1 MKTINNY
8 INEKRFVKQYTGN
21 KNPNISDIENN
32 LKEQLVDKSISC
44 NIDFDG
50 NTIKLNIL
58 NNLREGIV
66 GHIVE
71 DVVIET
77 LSNLGIGKTVNKR
90 DNGSDFKDADLLID
104 NEPWEVKAFN
114 KQINE
119 KTGTVLKGISFT
131 YKQTQSEEGYP
142 IIFVQYEMKETNI
155 VIKDVK
161 CRYPDDI
168 VWSKG
173 NSGRGTVV
181 KLN

>member
-32 LKEQLVDKSISC
+32 IKEQLVNKSISC

-50 NTIKLNIL
+50 SIVKLNIL

-77 LSNLGIGKTVNKR
+77 LSNLGIGSVINKS
-90 DNGSDFKDADLLID
+90 DNTADLLID
-104 NEPWEVKAFN
+104 NEPWEIKAFN

-142 IIFVQYEMKETNI
+142 IIFVQYEMKDSDI

-168 VWSKG
+168 IWSKG
-173 NSGRGTVV
+173 NSGRGTIV
-181 KLN
+181 KIN

>member
-8 INEKRFVKQYTGN
+8 INEKRFVKQYTGH

-32 LKEQLVDKSISC
+32 LKEQLVGKNISC

-50 NTIKLNIL
+50 NNIKLNIL

-77 LSNLGIGKTVNKR
+77 LSNLGIGSVINKS
-90 DNGSDFKDADLLID
+90 DNTADLLID

-131 YKQTQSEEGYP
+131 YKQTQYEEGYP
-142 IIFVQYEMKETNI
+142 IIFVQYEMKESNV

-161 CRYPDDI
+161 CRYPNDV

-173 NSGRGTVV
+173 KSGRGTVV

>member
-21 KNPNISDIENN
+21 KNPNVSDIENN
-32 LKEQLVDKSISC
+32 LKEKLVNKTISC

-50 NTIKLNIL
+50 DTVKLNIL

-77 LSNLGIGKTVNKR
+77 LSKLGIGSAINKS
-90 DNGSDFKDADLLID
+90 DNTADLLIN

-142 IIFVQYEMKETNI
+142 IIFVQYEMKETDI

-161 CRYPDDI
+161 CRYPNNI

-173 NSGRGTVV
+173 KSGRGTVV

>member
-8 INEKRFVKQYTGN
+8 INEQHFVKQYTGN

-32 LKEQLVDKSISC
+32 IKEQLVNKSISC
-44 NIDFDG
+44 SIDFDG
-50 NTIKLNIL
+50 SIVKLNIL

-77 LSNLGIGKTVNKR
+77 LSNLGIGSVINKS
-90 DNGSDFKDADLLID
+90 DNTADLLID
-104 NEPWEVKAFN
+104 NEPWEIKAFN

-119 KTGTVLKGISFT
+119 KTGTILKGISFT

-142 IIFVQYEMKETNI
+142 IIFVQYEMKDSDI

-168 VWSKG
+168 IWSKG
-173 NSGRGTVV
+173 NSGRGIVI
-181 KLN
+181 KIN

>member
-1 MKTINNY
+1 MKNINNY
-8 INEKRFVKQYTGN
+8 INEKRFVKQYIGN
-21 KNPNISDIENN
+21 KNQNISDIENN

-44 NIDFDG
+44 NINFDG
-50 NTIKLNIL
+50 NTVKLNIL

-77 LSNLGIGKTVNKR
+77 LSNLGIGNVINKS
-90 DNGSDFKDADLLID
+90 NNTGDLLID

-142 IIFVQYEMKETNI
+142 IIFVQYEIKENNI

-173 NSGRGTVV
+173 KSGQGTVV

>member
-8 INEKRFVKQYTGN
+8 INEQRFVKQYTGN

-32 LKEQLVDKSISC
+32 IKEQLINKSISC

-50 NTIKLNIL
+50 NIVKLNIL

-77 LSNLGIGKTVNKR
+77 LSNLKIGNVTNKS
-90 DNGSDFKDADLLID
+90 DNIADLLID
-104 NEPWEVKAFN
+104 NEPWTVKSFN

-119 KTGTVLKGISFT
+119 KTGTILKGISFA
-131 YKQTQSEEGYP
+131 YKQTQSKEEYP
-142 IIFVQYEMKETNI
+142 IIFVQYEMKESSI
-155 VIKDVK
+155 IIKDVK

-168 VWSKG
+168 TWSKG
-173 NSGRGTVV
+173 KSGQVTVV
-181 KLN
+181 KI

>member
-77 LSNLGIGKTVNKR
+77 LSNLGIGSVINKS
-90 DNGSDFKDADLLID
+90 DNAADLLID

-119 KTGTVLKGISFT
+119 KNGTVLKGISFT

-173 NSGRGTVV
+173 KSGRGTVV

>member
-8 INEKRFVKQYTGN
+8 INESRFVKQYTGN
-21 KNPNISDIENN
+21 KNQNISDIEDN
-32 LKEQLVDKSISC
+32 LKEQLVGKSISC

-71 DVVIET
+71 DVIIET
-77 LSNLGIGKTVNKR
+77 LSNLGIGSVINKS
-90 DNGSDFKDADLLID
+90 DNVADLLID

-119 KTGTVLKGISFT
+119 KTGTALKGISFT

-142 IIFVQYEMKETNI
+142 IIFVQYEMKESNI

-173 NSGRGTVV
+173 KSGRGTVV

>member
-1 MKTINNY
+1 MKIINNY

-32 LKEQLVDKSISC
+32 IKEQLVNKSISC
-44 NIDFDG
+44 SIDFDG
-50 NTIKLNIL
+50 SIVKLNIL

-77 LSNLGIGKTVNKR
+77 LSNLGIGSVINKS
-90 DNGSDFKDADLLID
+90 DNTADLLID
-104 NEPWEVKAFN
+104 NEPWEIKAFN

-142 IIFVQYEMKETNI
+142 IIFVQYEMKDSDI

-168 VWSKG
+168 IWSKG

-181 KLN
+181 KIN

>member
-8 INEKRFVKQYTGN
+8 INGKRFVKQYTGN
-21 KNPNISDIENN
+21 KNPNVSDIENN
-32 LKEQLVDKSISC
+32 LKEKLVNKTISC
-44 NIDFDG
+44 NVDFDG
-50 NTIKLNIL
+50 DTVKLNIL

-77 LSNLGIGKTVNKR
+77 LSKLGIGSTINKS
-90 DNGSDFKDADLLID
+90 DNTADLLIN

-131 YKQTQSEEGYP
+131 YKQTQSEEEYP
-142 IIFVQYEMKETNI
+142 IIFVQYEMKETDI

-173 NSGRGTVV
+173 KSGRGTVV

>member
-21 KNPNISDIENN
+21 KNPNVSDIENN
-32 LKEQLVDKSISC
+32 LKEQLVGKSISC

-50 NTIKLNIL
+50 DTIKLDIL

-71 DVVIET
+71 DVIIET
-77 LSNLGIGKTVNKR
+77 LSNLGIGSKINKF
-90 DNGSDFKDADLLID
+90 DNAADLLID

-142 IIFVQYEMKETNI
+142 IIFVQYEMKENNV
-155 VIKDVK
+155 VINDVK

-168 VWSKG
+168 VWSAGK
-173 NSGRGTVV
+173 SGRGTVV

>member
-32 LKEQLVDKSISC
+32 IKEQLVNKSISC

-50 NTIKLNIL
+50 SIVKLNIL

-77 LSNLGIGKTVNKR
+77 LSNLGIGSIINKS
-90 DNGSDFKDADLLID
+90 DNTADLLID
-104 NEPWEVKAFN
+104 NEPWEIKAFN

-142 IIFVQYEMKETNI
+142 IIFIQYEMKDSNI
-155 VIKDVK
+155 VIKDIK

-173 NSGRGTVV
+173 SSGRGTVV
-181 KLN
+181 KIN

>member
-21 KNPNISDIENN
+21 KNPNVSDIENN
-32 LKEQLVDKSISC
+32 LKEKLVNKTISC
-44 NIDFDG
+44 NVDFDG
-50 NTIKLNIL
+50 DTVKLNIL

-77 LSNLGIGKTVNKR
+77 LSKLGIGSAINKS
-90 DNGSDFKDADLLID
+90 DNTADLLIN

-142 IIFVQYEMKETNI
+142 IIFIQYEMKETDI

-173 NSGRGTVV
+173 KSGRGTVV

>member
-21 KNPNISDIENN
+21 KNPNVSDIENN
-32 LKEQLVDKSISC
+32 LKEQLVGKSISC

-50 NTIKLNIL
+50 DTIKLDIL

-71 DVVIET
+71 DVIIET
-77 LSNLGIGKTVNKR
+77 LSNLGIGSKINKS
-90 DNGSDFKDADLLID
+90 DNGADLLID

-142 IIFVQYEMKETNI
+142 IIFVQYEMKENNV
-155 VIKDVK
+155 VINDVK

-168 VWSKG
+168 VWSTGK
-173 NSGRGTVV
+173 SGRGTVV